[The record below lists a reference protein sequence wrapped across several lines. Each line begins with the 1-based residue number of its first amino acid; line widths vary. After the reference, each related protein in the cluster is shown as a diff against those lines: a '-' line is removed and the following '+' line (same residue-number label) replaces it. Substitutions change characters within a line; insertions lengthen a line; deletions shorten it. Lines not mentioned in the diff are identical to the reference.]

1 MPVYHCQ
8 IGNVNY
14 LISVLAKLFITGMVS
29 AKIALPIT
37 YEGDAPMS
45 VLGNRIKHLREQAS
59 LSQKRLAEALGIS
72 NVQLSR
78 YETGDRKPDPDTIRQ
93 IADYFDV
100 SVDYLLGR
108 DTPSKSSPDLDD
120 PELTIL
126 FRSLQSASP
135 EIREETRKF
144 LEFLMEKEKDRKP
157 GDTQG
162 YK

>member
-1 MPVYHCQ
+1 
-8 IGNVNY
+8 
-14 LISVLAKLFITGMVS
+14 
-29 AKIALPIT
+29 
-37 YEGDAPMS
+37 MS

-108 DTPSKSSPDLDD
+108 DTPSKPSPDLDD

-144 LEFLMEKEKDRKP
+144 LEFLMEKEKNRKP
-157 GDTQG
+157 GDPQG

>member
-1 MPVYHCQ
+1 M
-8 IGNVNY
+8 VNGK
-14 LISVLAKLFITGMVS
+14 IVLSI
-29 AKIALPIT
+29 I

-45 VLGNRIKHLREQAS
+45 VLGDRIKHLREQAS
-59 LSQKRLAEALGIS
+59 LSQKRLAESLGIS

-108 DTPSKSSPDLDD
+108 DTPSSSRLTNLED

-126 FRSLQSASP
+126 FRNLQSASP

-157 GDTQG
+157 GDIQG
-162 YK
+162 T

>member
-1 MPVYHCQ
+1 MLITVM
-8 IGNVNY
+8 VN
-14 LISVLAKLFITGMVS
+14 G
-29 AKIALPIT
+29 KILLSIT

-45 VLGNRIKHLREQAS
+45 VLGDRIKHLREQAS

-108 DTPSKSSPDLDD
+108 DTPSSNRLPNPDD

-157 GDTQG
+157 GDIQG
-162 YK
+162 T